1 MHLGDGAQAARL
13 PLVQLVPGKAP
24 APPAGGFSGVVHPAL
39 GAQAQNVLH
48 LVDGPAG
55 DGLRCGV
62 DQLPVHLTTV
72 GLQID
77 LCQCTLPIGSLG
89 EPAQRGVVV
98 VGAGVDDLVATQVVR
113 QEDVLG
119 IVQEG
124 QLQHGHAGQAGVG
137 QQLAQAVGLKPQVL
151 GHQRQLAQRLFQGVE
166 ERHARAGRPFALAC
180 RGAGGRDSPV
190 GVETAEVVDAHD
202 VGQGQ
207 AAFDARDPPG
217 VALFGVLG
225 PAVQRVAPALA
236 IHGEVVGRDAGHVRG
251 PEILAQVE
259 ELGIGPGVGAVQRHE
274 DGHVTH
280 DADVVGVGVG
290 ADGLPLLLGHPLHE
304 APEQV
309 VVAVVLAD
317 VLQGGRLALGVVGR
331 PFLPGLALVEAVQH
345 HEQGVVVQPGTLALA
360 EVVELGAQRL
370 MGVTQEGAGSL
381 RQRAQAETLDTREV
395 DAAFARGRARL
406 AVDRV
411 VFLEVGRQ
419 PALRGQAPQ
428 VHQHGV
434 EGHAGRAHVRRIA
447 AARRHQ
453 RQDLPQV
460 LLGVLQP
467 VDEVIGAGSEVSR
480 TGVLDGERLFRADG
494 LGIR

>member
-1 MHLGDGAQAARL
+1 M
-13 PLVQLVPGKAP
+13 
-24 APPAGGFSGVVHPAL
+24 
-39 GAQAQNVLH
+39 
-48 LVDGPAG
+48 
-55 DGLRCGV
+55 
-62 DQLPVHLTTV
+62 
-72 GLQID
+72 
-77 LCQCTLPIGSLG
+77 
-89 EPAQRGVVV
+89 
-98 VGAGVDDLVATQVVR
+98 GAGVDDLVATQVVR

-124 QLQHGHAGQAGVG
+124 QLQHGHAGQAGVS

-166 ERHARAGRPFALAC
+166 ERHAWAGRPFALAC
-180 RGAGGRDSPV
+180 RGAGGRNGPV
-190 GVETAEVVDAHD
+190 GIEAAEVVDAHD

-207 AAFDARDPPG
+207 AALDARDPPG
-217 VALFGVLG
+217 VALLGVLG

-236 IHGEVVGRDAGHVRG
+236 VHGEVVGRNAGHVRG

-259 ELGIGPGVGAVQRHE
+259 ELGIGPGVGAVQCHE
-274 DGHVTH
+274 DGHVAH
-280 DADVVGVGVG
+280 DADVVGIGVG
-290 ADGLPLLLGHPLHE
+290 ANGLPLLLGHPLHE

-309 VVAVVLAD
+309 VVTVFLAD
-317 VLQGGRLALGVVGR
+317 ALQRSGLALGVLCR
-331 PFLPGLALVEAVQH
+331 PLLPGLALVEAVQH
-345 HEQGVVVQPGTLALA
+345 HEQGVVVQPGAFALA
-360 EVVELGAQRL
+360 EVIELGTHRF
-370 MGVTQEGAGSL
+370 MGVAQEGAGRL
-381 RQRAQAETLDTREV
+381 GQRTQAETLDTREV
-395 DAAFARGRARL
+395 DPAVTRGRARL
-406 AVDRV
+406 AIDRI
-411 VFLEVGRQ
+411 VFLEIGRQ

-467 VDEVIGAGSEVSR
+467 VDEVIGAGSEISR
-480 TGVLDGERLFRADG
+480 TGVLDGERLLGADG